1 MKTRKDD
8 ERDREGRR
16 SDETT
21 HAPDG
26 ERGEG
31 NPRRPQRD
39 LSREGDVLNP
49 DIKEPSP
56 RAPDLRKRVEE
67 SNVDSRPGGSGGHK
81 ADPPKPRKEEEPRD
95 VPPYARDKSA
105 RDKSRERK
113 EDGRAGN
120 RKR

>member
-1 MKTRKDD
+1 MKTRKDA

-16 SDETT
+16 SDEATT

-26 ERGEG
+26 ERGDG

-67 SNVDSRPGGSGGHK
+67 SNVDSRPGGSGGHE
-81 ADPPKPRKEEEPRD
+81 ADPPKPRKEEEPRN
-95 VPPYARDKSA
+95 VPPYARDKSRA
-105 RDKSRERK
+105 RK
-113 EDGRAGN
+113 EDGSAGN